1 MLLKL
6 MALGHNFQMAVNGV
20 MLSASLY
27 ESQRLRKLM
36 RKRKMPLLVTTC
48 NARITGGGALPN
60 GRTRGYGIG
69 FDVAALRE
77 LDAIKRQRN
86 SEKARLFNVFI
97 FPIIADLAKNKFF
110 ALFGNRCYKCRSPYS
125 LVMDHHIPIVRG
137 GHLVPG
143 NLVALCINCNN
154 HKLDLP
160 PEKFYSAHELDRLQP
175 NAINLSLSGSAC
187 SSGGS
192 PGSLRVSSV
201 AGKTGRV

>member
-110 ALFGNRCYKCRSPYS
+110 ALFGNRCYII
-125 LVMDHHIPIVRG
+125 L
-137 GHLVPG
+137 G
-143 NLVALCINCNN
+143 NLVALCSNCNN